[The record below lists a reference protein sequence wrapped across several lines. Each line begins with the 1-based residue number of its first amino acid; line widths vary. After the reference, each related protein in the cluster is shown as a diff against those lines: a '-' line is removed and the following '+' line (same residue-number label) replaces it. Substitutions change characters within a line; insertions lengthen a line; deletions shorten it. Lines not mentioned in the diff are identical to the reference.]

1 MEKES
6 VVAII
11 GFGQFGRKH
20 AARLTRIS
28 NVCEVVVA
36 DPSPAAAEEAKR
48 LGLRWFHDYEC
59 LPATVDAAVIAMPP
73 EMTHDAAVTMLE
85 RGSRVLLEKPM
96 CKSLKDADS
105 IIAAAQRT
113 KSDLFIGM
121 VERFNGAVLKFS
133 SLEKNVNSVCSFTRL
148 GHRPHRSF
156 RIDPILDLMIHDI
169 DLVHH
174 FLRTDDANASLLEV
188 RKNSVGNEMVS
199 ATVDYGGGR
208 IVSFLAGYGSEDVR
222 RATLTTTSGDALL
235 DFRTQNLTVNN
246 FKEEESV
253 STHQLEDGRFGSLKR
268 ELNAFL
274 GNKESQTSLAT
285 AADGRSAL
293 ALALRISERTI

>member
-1 MEKES
+1 
-6 VVAII
+6 
-11 GFGQFGRKH
+11 
-20 AARLTRIS
+20 
-28 NVCEVVVA
+28 
-36 DPSPAAAEEAKR
+36 
-48 LGLRWFHDYEC
+48 
-59 LPATVDAAVIAMPP
+59 
-73 EMTHDAAVTMLE
+73 
-85 RGSRVLLEKPM
+85 
-96 CKSLKDADS
+96 
-105 IIAAAQRT
+105 
-113 KSDLFIGM
+113 
-121 VERFNGAVLKFS
+121 
-133 SLEKNVNSVCSFTRL
+133 
-148 GHRPHRSF
+148 
-156 RIDPILDLMIHDI
+156 
-169 DLVHH
+169 
-174 FLRTDDANASLLEV
+174 
-188 RKNSVGNEMVS
+188 MVS

-285 AADGRSAL
+285 AADGRYAL

>member
-1 MEKES
+1 MIDVL

-36 DPSPAAAEEAKR
+36 DPSPSAAEEAKR
-48 LGLRWFHDYEC
+48 LGLPWFRGYEC
-59 LPATVDAAVIAMPP
+59 LPTTVNAAVIALPP
-73 EMTHDAAVTMLE
+73 EMTVGAAVTMLE

-105 IIAAAQRT
+105 IIATAQMT

-121 VERFNGAVLKFS
+121 VERFNEAILKFS
-133 SLEKNVNSVCSFTRL
+133 SLGKNVNSACSFTRL
-148 GHRPHRSF
+148 GHRPQRSF
-156 RIDPILDLMIHDI
+156 QINPILDLMIHDI

-174 FLRTDDANASLLEV
+174 LLRTDGANASLLEV
-188 RKNSVGNEMVS
+188 RKNSGNNEIVS
-199 ATVDYGGGR
+199 AKVDYGEGR
-208 IVSFLAGYGSEDVR
+208 VVSFIAGYGSEDVR

-235 DFRTQNLTVNN
+235 DFRTQNLMMKN
-246 FKEEESV
+246 FKQDEPLSI
-253 STHQLEDGRFGSLKR
+253 HQLQDFQFGSLDR

-274 GNKESQTSLAT
+274 GNKEGQTNLAT

-293 ALALRISERTI
+293 ALALRISERIF